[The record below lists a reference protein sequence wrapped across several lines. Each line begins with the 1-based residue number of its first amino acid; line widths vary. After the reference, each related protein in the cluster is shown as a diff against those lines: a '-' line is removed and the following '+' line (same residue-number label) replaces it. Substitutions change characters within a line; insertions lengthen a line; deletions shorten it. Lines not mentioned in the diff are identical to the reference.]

1 MNFEHTPEDDG
12 TRPALFQDQ
21 TLVTSR
27 TGTSTPSSIEP
38 DRTRLAYSDEG
49 TIEDEEEREPGSE
62 LDSYI
67 ADEQEEEIDETSST
81 EEYLATPR
89 RTARRKPSLL
99 PLATTVRS
107 DHAPPLWAKAP
118 TFDSL
123 RTPDFSTY
131 ITSDLPTSVESIE
144 ARSYPKPPGVTLTQY
159 SHLDFLQNVAL
170 TVSDDHT
177 EDGLLAGRLLLAA
190 QDKAADNTLH
200 PRSDN
205 VLGLETISFHEPV
218 DYQSGGLDFLDDVT
232 DLNTPGVSAPQKGDT
247 FNQSTRASGVL
258 PPNALYKRTRV
269 LDKPSPQHFAYPE
282 EAYVEY
288 SPKVQYLWENPRAE
302 PTALEAEIASESI
315 MQAFGTS
322 RPQPKDPRRIRRTR
336 DKIGPDLDPTTSNNI
351 IRNLRDDAES
361 SFDVSASTETKGSEA
376 PTPSQLENHQAL
388 VTDLKKLQEHI
399 VHLQAQARHLENVQQ
414 KQEPFKVQVLYR
426 IRHGSRLSAP
436 YLDQPR
442 CDSAEGT
449 WGTLYSQ
456 YPIKNLELYLERHK
470 QISLIVYRDFVDSD
484 KKDVED
490 PETAESEILPPR
502 LKHYREVLRPVSSDM
517 FHTLRTILLSKPEYA
532 EILKGF
538 TATNEV
544 SSPFLFFFHS
554 LKHLKDI
561 ENKMNDPVR
570 RQLKLLA
577 NYVLGIYGAEYKT
590 ADAMISQGR
599 FTADFLCYFFKPND
613 TIVFQDRDSIKGYV
627 CDSWLGQTRIQKS
640 SKQSQISLKGKNI
653 ASGGTSGSVEENAK
667 SNTWDI
673 SVWSWSYDGHF
684 YREKTKLQF
693 EVLQGKREEQFI
705 NNISVYPL
713 KFAEPALREQL
724 RTRGETFWKCRF
736 CRPMSYHEDTS
747 SDRFST
753 HGERYMVDMK
763 TYQTIHASNIALKSA
778 MSEFK
783 MTEEEMETNEPP
795 DEQFKYVVPLTMKGF
810 NLRRKKWLDL
820 KVDQISDVQWNK
832 TAFKSLVVESR
843 TKDLIQALVSKQL
856 SIERSTD
863 LIEDKGNGL
872 LLLLHGGPGTGK
884 TLTAESV
891 AEIAEK
897 PLYRVTCGDIGIKA
911 EDVEKYLE
919 SVLHLGKI
927 WDCVVLLDE
936 ADVFLE
942 QRTLEDLARNALVSV
957 FLRVLEYYD
966 GILVFTSN
974 RVGTFD
980 EAFKSRI
987 QLALHYADLEE
998 YQRQQIWN
1006 NFINRLEGLEEDVD
1020 LSDLRD
1026 NVQRLAKDEMNGRQI
1041 RNAITTARQFAEWKG
1056 EKLTYKH
1063 LEYVIEVSG
1072 RFDKYLDKLNGGMT
1086 QNELAREDRI
1096 R

>member
-1 MNFEHTPEDDG
+1 M
-12 TRPALFQDQ
+12 
-21 TLVTSR
+21 
-27 TGTSTPSSIEP
+27 
-38 DRTRLAYSDEG
+38 LAE
-49 TIEDEEEREPGSE
+49 
-62 LDSYI
+62 
-67 ADEQEEEIDETSST
+67 
-81 EEYLATPR
+81 
-89 RTARRKPSLL
+89 
-99 PLATTVRS
+99 
-107 DHAPPLWAKAP
+107 
-118 TFDSL
+118 
-123 RTPDFSTY
+123 
-131 ITSDLPTSVESIE
+131 
-144 ARSYPKPPGVTLTQY
+144 
-159 SHLDFLQNVAL
+159 
-170 TVSDDHT
+170 
-177 EDGLLAGRLLLAA
+177 RLLVAA
-190 QDKAADNTLH
+190 QDKAAGNKLPTDTNVFVDVDTPPPILPDDLPSNLARQLNPILNSAINNILH
-200 PRSDN
+200 VP
-205 VLGLETISFHEPV
+205 GFIEPFGADIIEDPLV
-218 DYQSGGLDFLDDVT
+218 IA
-232 DLNTPGVSAPQKGDT
+232 PGVLNATFSKFSERSPRRDRYLRRDLDYSSEDSRPGDLRIK
-247 FNQSTRASGVL
+247 S
-258 PPNALYKRTRV
+258 
-269 LDKPSPQHFAYPE
+269 
-282 EAYVEY
+282 
-288 SPKVQYLWENPRAE
+288 
-302 PTALEAEIASESI
+302 
-315 MQAFGTS
+315 TS
-322 RPQPKDPRRIRRTR
+322 RETAVTPESSLNPTMFEFSGPHPPKDPRRIRRMR
-336 DKIGPDLDPTTSNNI
+336 DKTGPVVGEMPPHFRDPTHNSSNML
-351 IRNLRDDAES
+351 NLKDDGES
-361 SFDVSASTETKGSEA
+361 STRMNASASTEIKGSEA
-376 PTPSQLENHQAL
+376 PAPNQLENHQAL
-388 VTDLKKLQEHI
+388 VTDLKRLQEHI
-399 VHLQAQARHLENVQQ
+399 VHLQAQARQLENVQQ
-414 KQEPFKVQVLYR
+414 NQEPFKIQVLYR
-426 IRHGSRLSAP
+426 IRRGGRLSGP

-442 CDSAEGT
+442 SDSAEGT
-449 WGTLYSQ
+449 WSTLYSQ
-456 YPIKNLELYLERHK
+456 SPVKNLELYMERHK
-470 QISLIVYRDFVDSD
+470 EISLIVYRDFDDSNN
-484 KKDVED
+484 KDFENQ
-490 PETAESEILPPR
+490 ETAESESLPPR

-517 FHTLRTILLSKPEYA
+517 FHALRTILLSKPEYA

-538 TATNEV
+538 TTTSEV

-561 ENKMNDPVR
+561 ETQMSDPVR

-577 NYVLGIYGAEYKT
+577 NYVLGVYGAEYKT
-590 ADAMISQGR
+590 ADAMIAEGR
-599 FTADFLCYFFKPND
+599 FKADFLCYFFKPND
-613 TIVFQDRDSIKGYV
+613 IIVYQERDSIKGYV
-627 CDSWLGQTRIQKS
+627 CDSWLGQPRIQKS
-640 SKQSQISLKGKNI
+640 SKQSQISLKGK
-653 ASGGTSGSVEENAK
+653 STTTGGAGESPVENAK
-667 SNTWDI
+667 TYTWDI

-684 YREKTKLQF
+684 YREKTKLHV
-693 EVLQGKREEQFI
+693 EVLQGKREEQSVNCI
-705 NNISVYPL
+705 NVYPL
-713 KFAEPALREQL
+713 QFAETALKERL
-724 RTRGETFWKCRF
+724 RRRGETFWKCRF
-736 CRPMSYHEDTS
+736 CRPMSYFEDAS
-747 SDRFST
+747 SDRLST

-763 TYQTIHASNIALKSA
+763 TYQKIHASNFALKSA

-783 MTEEEMETNEPP
+783 MTEEEMDADDPP
-795 DEQFKYVVPLTMKGF
+795 DEQFKYVVPLMMKGF

-872 LLLLHGGPGTGK
+872 ILLLHGGPGTGK

-927 WDCVVLLDE
+927 WGCVVLLDE

-966 GILVFTSN
+966 GILVLTSN

-1072 RFDKYLDKLNGGMT
+1072 RFEKYLDKLNGGMT